1 MRLKGIS
8 LFSNVGVAEAY
19 MERNNIDIVIA
30 NELEEDRAKFYKHLY
45 PNTDMIIGD
54 IRDDK
59 IFKEIITKAEKYDID
74 FLIATPPCQGMS
86 TAGMKDPSDPRN
98 KLIVEVIKVIKEIK
112 PRFILIENVTNQL
125 KTEIEI
131 DGKRILIPQYL
142 KHELEEDYTF
152 NDNVVVNAMDY
163 GVPQSRE
170 RAIYLLA
177 RKDTNI
183 KWEFG
188 DKVEKIQ
195 TLRDAIGDL
204 PSLDPFIK
212 DITEEERRLIF
223 PEYEEKRIR
232 GLEISKWH
240 YPPTHMWGHVSAM
253 IHTPE
258 GCSAFANHIYYPK
271 KRNGEKS
278 KGYNNTYKR
287 QWWDKPAYTITR
299 YTGRLGSQENGH
311 PGRLILDD
319 GTEEGRVY
327 SDARVLTIYELLI
340 VSSLPQNW
348 DIPDWA
354 SNNLIRE
361 VIGEGIPPRFVEAA
375 ISRLTDKQEYEKM
388 KIYKKVV
395 E

>member
-54 IRDDK
+54 IRDDE
-59 IFKEIITKAEKYDID
+59 IFKEIIKKAKKHDID

-86 TAGMKDPSDPRN
+86 TAGMKNPSDPRN
-98 KLIVEVIKVIKEIK
+98 KLIVEAIKVIKEIR

-131 DGKRILIPQYL
+131 DGKNILIPKYL
-142 KHELEEDYTF
+142 KQELEKDYTF

-163 GVPQSRE
+163 GVAQSRE

-188 DKVEKIQ
+188 NKEEKIQ

-204 PSLDPFIK
+204 PSLDPYIK
-212 DITEEERRLIF
+212 DITEEERKLIF

-232 GLEISKWH
+232 ALEVSKWH
-240 YPPTHMWGHVSAM
+240 YPPNHMWGHVSAM

-258 GCSAFANHIYYPK
+258 GCSAFANSKYYPK
-271 KRNGEKS
+271 KKNGEKS
-278 KGYNNTYKR
+278 KGYSNTYKR

-319 GTEEGRVY
+319 GTEEGRIY
-327 SDARVLTIYELLI
+327 SDARVLTIYELLL
-340 VSSLPQNW
+340 VSSLPENW
-348 DIPDWA
+348 DIPEWA

-361 VIGEGIPPRFVEAA
+361 AIGEGIPPKLVEAA

-388 KIYKKVV
+388 KIDKR
-395 E
+395 